1 MHSTRA
7 AASLCVIVLANLVTV
22 GVTARSLGPALPVEL
37 QDLQSSYHCAP
48 LEAGQH
54 PDHRVC
60 FFKNL
65 LLFNGSLVYLGP
77 DARSIP
83 TINTE
88 YWLGGELQDWLTNF
102 TSIDLLQPRPQR
114 VVTVNKAVLTDW
126 PFYHNYFHV
135 FAEYLPSLHN
145 VLCKYWDD
153 CTYNPDS
160 DLDILLLT
168 PGIHVNHSR
177 DAVSTDAAKCMTTKP
192 ISAISATVNN
202 THTAVL
208 IKESIAGWGPECR
221 ADHWHCLPWEYRRP
235 PSTNIMELWRQR
247 VGDCI
252 GFDWDR
258 SVEVSPPTIVVIDRE
273 WNASRHIININHVMA
288 TLKHQ
293 YPKARVELHYLES
306 LNLKQQAVI
315 YNRASIVMWVH
326 GASMANLI
334 FLPRRAV
341 GLHIV
346 PRPHIQENL
355 DWPEELVR
363 DLSND
368 VKLIHINN
376 TGPDLLPL
384 KTSKI
389 TLDWTYRALNKTEK
403 LAIWEDGECLESL
416 QRPIDEND
424 TSTSPQTFHHYCE
437 EFWFKTNVDI
447 MLNMTA
453 VIPIID
459 DLMYN
464 YFPSLQQGSQ
474 ALTLH
479 SIQNGSQKTTA
490 KLSQRG
496 DASDDAQLAHNVHHR
511 QKALGNSDRYIS
523 DSAGTGRRP

>member
-1 MHSTRA
+1 MHRRHA
-7 AASLCVIVLANLVTV
+7 AASLVALVFACSVQLGKCVLSFQHQL
-22 GVTARSLGPALPVEL
+22 PAEL
-37 QDLQSSYHCAP
+37 QGLRSNYTCAP

-65 LLFNGSLVYLGP
+65 LVFNGSLVYLGP

-102 TSIDLLQPRPQR
+102 TSIDLLEPRPQH
-114 VVTVNKAVLTDW
+114 VVTINKAVLTDW

-145 VLCKYWDD
+145 VLCKYWND
-153 CTYNPDS
+153 CTFDPHT

-168 PGIHVNHSR
+168 PGISSNHSR
-177 DAVSTDAAKCMTTKP
+177 DAVSTDAARCMTAKP
-192 ISAISATVNN
+192 ISAISTTVNN

-208 IKESIAGWGPECR
+208 IKDAIAGWGPECR
-221 ADHWHCLPWEYRRP
+221 ADHWHCLPWKYRRP
-235 PSTNIMELWRQR
+235 PSTEIMELWRQR

-258 SVEVSPPTIVVIDRE
+258 SVQSSPPTIVVIDRQ

-288 TLKHQ
+288 TLESN
-293 YPKARVELHYLES
+293 YPRAQVELHYLEG
-306 LNLKQQAVI
+306 LNLKQQAMI
-315 YNRASIVMWVH
+315 YNRASIVLWVH

-363 DLSND
+363 DLSHE

-384 KTSKI
+384 KTSRI
-389 TLDWTYRALNKTEK
+389 TLDWTYRGLNETEK
-403 LAIWEDGECLESL
+403 LAIWEEGECLDSL
-416 QRPIDEND
+416 KRPMDEND
-424 TSTSPQTFHHYCE
+424 TSTSPDTVHHYCE
-437 EFWFKTNVDI
+437 EFWFKTNTDI
-447 MLNMTA
+447 VLNMTA
-453 VIPIID
+453 VIPVID
-459 DLMYN
+459 SLFQD
-464 YFPSLQQGSQ
+464 YFPSLPGDSQVVPAHIKGHVGLTKMIPQSGSVPSKVKQ
-474 ALTLH
+474 SSH
-479 SIQNGSQKTTA
+479 G
-490 KLSQRG
+490 
-496 DASDDAQLAHNVHHR
+496 HR
-511 QKALGNSDRYIS
+511 
-523 DSAGTGRRP
+523 